1 MLWVSITQMAPYEV
15 NLHLIREQSS
25 VIDSILAVAVS
36 HPLEPQSQL
45 HLHGFV
51 SPVITEPLFM

>member
-1 MLWVSITQMAPYEV
+1 MAPYEV

>member
-1 MLWVSITQMAPYEV
+1 MALYEV

-36 HPLEPQSQL
+36 HPLRAEPQSQL

-51 SPVITEPLFM
+51 SPVMTEPLFT